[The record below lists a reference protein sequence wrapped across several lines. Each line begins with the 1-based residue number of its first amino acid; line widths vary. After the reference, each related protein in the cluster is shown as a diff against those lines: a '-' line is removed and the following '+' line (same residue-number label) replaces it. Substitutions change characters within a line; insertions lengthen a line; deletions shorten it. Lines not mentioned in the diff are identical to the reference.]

1 MEDETPL
8 QRLHRECPF
17 TYEQLKANVGLFCRS
32 HDLAI
37 VAADV
42 FAEDW
47 AHNWQQFV
55 DLHIFLVEEG
65 LLGREEENVAN
76 VRYVQKMSEVTSTFC
91 RLIVQNGDVEL
102 RSDATR
108 LQDVL
113 AS

>member
-37 VAADV
+37 VAEDV

-47 AHNWQQFV
+47 VNNWQQLV
-55 DLHIFLVEEG
+55 DFHIFLVEAD
-65 LLGREEENVAN
+65 LLGQEEELVENEG
-76 VRYVQKMSEVTSTFC
+76 YV
-91 RLIVQNGDVEL
+91 
-102 RSDATR
+102 
-108 LQDVL
+108 
-113 AS
+113 